1 MNKKFEI
8 LGAIAFVLLA
18 ALAFKYLARTPE
30 LLIGGADDQI
40 QNEDSEGSSIK
51 VETSPVAAEIGK
63 NENMKIETLKQGN
76 GTEVKNGDR
85 VEVHYVGM
93 LADGKKFDS
102 SRDRGAPFT
111 FTLGASE
118 VIKGWDQGVLGMKI
132 GEIRKF
138 VIPPDLA
145 YGSGGIP
152 GAIPPNATLTF
163 EVELLKINPQ

>member
-30 LLIGGADDQI
+30 LLIGGADDQT
-40 QNEDSEGSSIK
+40 QNGDSEGSGIK

-76 GTEVKNGDR
+76 GTEVKNGDM
-85 VEVHYVGM
+85 VEVHYVGT

-102 SRDRGAPFT
+102 SRDRGAPFS
-111 FTLGASE
+111 FTIGKGE

-132 GEIRKF
+132 GEVRKL

-145 YGSGGIP
+145 YGAGGIP

-163 EVELLKINPQ
+163 EVELLKVNPK